1 MPQLKLLIFTL
12 LSILI
17 SEIHAQV
24 FDDFSDGDFF
34 SAPTWYGD
42 TDKFIVNA
50 QLQLQLSASGSGQ
63 AHLSTSTSLE
73 LAPSEWRLSIK
84 LPFSPSGSNYA
95 RYYLLADTSNL
106 LSPTLTGYFLQFGEA
121 GNNDAIELFFQ
132 QGDTLT
138 SLFRSHTSIAKSF
151 YYNIKIIRNLSN
163 EWMLY
168 MDTLRN
174 GIYYLDTMGSHAAP
188 LSPTG
193 HLGLACVFTSSN
205 STKFYFD
212 DLYYGPLLVDTT
224 PPAVTDWTFSGDLP
238 DQLLI
243 RFSERVTDT
252 TALDATHY
260 IDMVGAQHP
269 ALCEWESDD
278 EKSVRLYFSEPLPE
292 RQEVGIRIQ
301 QISDHSNNYL
311 TDTILRF
318 TYCIPKRHEV
328 LITEIMADPS
338 PPVQLPECEYLE
350 LYNMLPY
357 PISIEGW
364 TLVMGNSRRT
374 LPDSIIAP
382 YSYAMVTSAAAA
394 PLFPASIPTI
404 AVSSLSLTD
413 DGQQLVLYDRQGHL
427 IHQVQYSRSWHRNA
441 LKRDGGWS
449 LEMIDPANPCGTADN
464 WDSSL
469 SDRGGTPGQTN
480 SIASA
485 QPDEAPPEWVKIT
498 VPDARH
504 VKIFFDETLLADT
517 LSPALFRIEPPVAIA
532 SAESDLPAGRNLLLT
547 LAEELEQRVVYTL
560 TLQGVLCDCVGN
572 LTDIGISMP
581 LGLPEEASAGDIVI
595 NEVLSNPF
603 GDSDA
608 DFVELYNC
616 SDKLLDL
623 GTLWLGSGNGGLP
636 SQVAQAI
643 PDGYL
648 LFPSQYVCI
657 AKNRTLTMEQY
668 TCPYPN
674 HVVENAA
681 LPAYPND
688 EGTVHL
694 LDAAYRTLDRF
705 HYDKSMHHPLLNST
719 DGVSLERI
727 HLDAVTQE
735 AANWT
740 SAAESYGWGT
750 PGYRNSQ
757 FAELAAADADI
768 TVLPDVFSPDG
779 DGSNDFAEIYCRFEE
794 TGNCVTIDLYNRDGQ
809 RVRRLAANEPAGYEA
824 RYRWDGTTDDHRAA
838 NSDIYL
844 IHIQLWNPNGK
855 RKSYRRTV
863 ALVRRK

>member
-1 MPQLKLLIFTL
+1 MIRIKWLILTA
-12 LSILI
+12 LSFMI
-17 SEIHAQV
+17 SLTQAQV
-24 FDDFSDGDFF
+24 FDDFSDGDFT
-34 SAPTWYGD
+34 SSPTWSGD
-42 TDKFIVNA
+42 TDKFIINA
-50 QLQLQLSASGSGQ
+50 QQQLQLNATGSGQ
-63 AHLSTSTSLE
+63 ACLTTSTALE
-73 LAPSEWRLSIK
+73 TPPSEWRLSLK
-84 LPFSPSGSNYA
+84 LSFSPSSSNYA
-95 RYYLLADTSNL
+95 RYYLLADTTAL

-151 YYNIKIIRNLSN
+151 YYNIKIIRNLNN
-163 EWMLY
+163 EWQLHV
-168 MDTLRN
+168 DTLHN
-174 GIYYLDTMGSHAAP
+174 GIYYLDTMGSHTAP
-188 LSPTG
+188 LPPAG
-193 HLGLACVFTSSN
+193 YLGPACVFTSSN

-224 PPAVTDWTFSGDLP
+224 PPRVTDCTFDNDQP

-260 IDMVGAQHP
+260 INRATSQHP
-269 ALCEWESDD
+269 ALCEWEGDD
-278 EKSVRLYFSEPLPE
+278 ERQVRLYFAEPLAE
-292 RQEVGIRIQ
+292 RQEVEIRIQ
-301 QISDHSNNYL
+301 QISDYSNNYL
-311 TDTILRF
+311 NDTALRF

-338 PPVQLPECEYLE
+338 PPVRLPECEYLE
-350 LYNMLPY
+350 LYNTLPF
-357 PISIEGW
+357 PISLEGW

-382 YSYAMVTSAAAA
+382 FSYRVVTSATAA
-394 PLFPASIPTI
+394 PLFPADVPVA

-413 DGQQLVLYDRQGHL
+413 DGQQLVLYDPQGHL
-427 IHQVQYSRSWHRNA
+427 IHQVLYSRSWHRNA
-441 LKRDGGWS
+441 LKRDGGWA
-449 LEMIDPANPCGTADN
+449 LEMIDVANPCGTADN

-469 SDRGGTPGQTN
+469 SDSGGTPGEPN
-480 SIASA
+480 SIADS
-485 QPDEAPPEWVKIT
+485 QPDESPPEWVKIT
-498 VPDARH
+498 VPDTRH
-504 VKIFFDETLLADT
+504 IRLFFSETLLPDSLT
-517 LSPALFRIEPPVAIA
+517 TSQFHILPPVEVD
-532 SAESDLPAGRNLLLT
+532 SVESELPAGRNLLLT

-560 TLQGVLCDCVGN
+560 TLQGGLCDCVGN
-572 LTDIGISMP
+572 ATDIGISLP
-581 LGLPEEASAGDIVI
+581 FGLPEEAATGDLIL

-608 DFVELYNC
+608 DFVELYNH
-616 SDKLLDL
+616 SNKLLDL
-623 GTLWLGSGNGGLP
+623 GTLWIGSGNGDLP

-648 LFPSQYVCI
+648 LWPSQYVCI
-657 AKNRTLTMEQY
+657 SKNRTLTMEQY
-668 TCPYPN
+668 TCPYPDR
-674 HVVENAA
+674 VVENAA

-727 HLDAVTQE
+727 HLDAETQE
-735 AANWT
+735 ASNWT
-740 SAAESYGWGT
+740 SAAESYGWAT

-757 FAELAAADADI
+757 HSDAPVPDAEI
-768 TVLPDVFSPDG
+768 SVLPDVFSPDG
-779 DGSNDFAEIYCRFEE
+779 DGTNDFAEIYCQFQE
-794 TGNCVTIDLYNRDGQ
+794 TGNCVTIDLYDRNGQ

-824 RYRWDGTTDDHRAA
+824 RYRWDGTTDDQRAA

-844 IHIQLWNPNGK
+844 IHIQLWNPDGK

-863 ALVRRK
+863 AVVRRE